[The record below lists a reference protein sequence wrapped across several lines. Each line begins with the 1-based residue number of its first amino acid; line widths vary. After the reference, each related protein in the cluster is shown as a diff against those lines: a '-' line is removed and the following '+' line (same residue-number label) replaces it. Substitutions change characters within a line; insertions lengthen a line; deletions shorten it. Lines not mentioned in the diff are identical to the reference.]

1 MATLANIFNNFVGA
15 RALERE
21 TTDSRARCDEFRL
34 RAMPNEEIFFYVKRI
49 DNSRVVRAADPRDR
63 AANLKVLGGAGFAG
77 LALIA
82 LLLPSAW
89 TYMAGYELGQ
99 LRKENQRLIT
109 EQARLELDEARLVS
123 ARNLQ
128 ELADDFVVPAADQ
141 TQYLSAPDSSL
152 ALNQRR

>member
-15 RALERE
+15 KALEGE
-21 TTDSRARCDEFRL
+21 TADFRTRCDEYRL
-34 RAMPNEEIFFYVKRI
+34 RALPNEEVFVYVKRI
-49 DNSRVVRAADPRDR
+49 DNSRIVRTADPKDR
-63 AANLKVLGGAGFAG
+63 AANLKVLTGAGFAG

-99 LRKENQRLIT
+99 LQKENQQLVT
-109 EQARLELDEARLVS
+109 ERARLELDEARLVS

-128 ELADDFVVPAADQ
+128 ELADDFVAPAGDQ
-141 TQYLSAPDSSL
+141 TQYLPKPDTSL